1 MSQKMRASYRLLLA
15 VAISGVLA
23 LAGFLGWQFLMSD
36 KCLDAGGAWDY
47 AARRCDTAPDK
58 ESLP

>member
-1 MSQKMRASYRLLLA
+1 MRASYRLLLA